1 MKARIFLAQISGEN
15 LCTTAMARVR
25 PIRHAAV
32 KRALSLAEEQGE
44 AARLR
49 WAMNIIKKYEKR
61 MNSGD
66 YIRAI
71 NAARDVPRRRRPKTV
86 WQEVKEL
93 PEVPRTELK
102 HVLEPMLGLLQNAL
116 KAHTI
121 LKTARAGFSM
131 ICTKADFLRVFG
143 GIITVLESRTSG
155 QLKAEIQEK
164 STKLA
169 TIKLAQ
175 ILGLQA
181 ASDENG
187 PNSRWFIRRY
197 YGEDYKTSRTCAYI
211 RVDPDHVQRKK
222 ITFKWRERKVK
233 QITRDGEQKEAS
245 YAKLHVQFP
254 RHSKSVAP
262 KHRK

>member
-1 MKARIFLAQISGEN
+1 MTDMS
-15 LCTTAMARVR
+15 RVR

-32 KRALSLAEEQGE
+32 QRALSLAEEQGE

-49 WAMNIIKKYEKR
+49 WAMRIMKKHEKI

-66 YIRAI
+66 HFGAI

-131 ICTKADFLRVFG
+131 MCTKADFLRAFG
-143 GIITVLESRTSG
+143 GIIAVLESTTTG
-155 QLKAEIQEK
+155 QLKAEMQEK

-169 TIKLAQ
+169 TVKWRRCWV
-175 ILGLQA
+175 GLQA
-181 ASDENG
+181 ASDEDG
-187 PNSRWFIRRY
+187 PNSRWFIRRCC
-197 YGEDYKTSRTCAYI
+197 GEDCNVSRTCACI
-211 RVDPDHVQRKK
+211 RVDAD
-222 ITFKWRERKVK
+222 
-233 QITRDGEQKEAS
+233 
-245 YAKLHVQFP
+245 
-254 RHSKSVAP
+254 
-262 KHRK
+262 